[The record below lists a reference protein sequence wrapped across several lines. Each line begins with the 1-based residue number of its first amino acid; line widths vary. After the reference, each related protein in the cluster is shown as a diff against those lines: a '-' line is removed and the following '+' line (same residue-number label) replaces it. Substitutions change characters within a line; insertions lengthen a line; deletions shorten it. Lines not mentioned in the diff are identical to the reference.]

1 MQEIK
6 QNKLYTP
13 KLDII
18 FQVLFGEPD
27 SQKITKDL
35 LEKILGVKI
44 EKVDLSK
51 NPILRREFPKDKL
64 GILDVVVEID
74 NKQSCDLEMQV
85 VENENII
92 KRILYYWGKLYTRNL
107 KAGEDFGELKR
118 TIVILIADFEV
129 KGLEEQGYHSK
140 WKIIEERTRKTIL
153 TNDLELHILEI
164 PKIKVEGIEITDLI
178 KWLKFIDNPKSKE
191 VEGYMKENVAIKEAN
206 EKLDKMLEDEHL
218 RKIAEW
224 REMAIIEENSMKKS
238 AYKKGREEGEIS
250 GEARGK
256 KLGVIQGKQL
266 GAREKQLETA
276 KKLKDLNVDL
286 NIIIKSTDLTKEEI
300 EKL

>member
-1 MQEIK
+1 MLMQEIK

-74 NKQSCDLEMQV
+74 NKQSCDLEMQI
-85 VENENII
+85 VESEDII
-92 KRILYYWGKLYTRNL
+92 ERMLYYWGKLYTRNI
-107 KAGEDFGELKR
+107 KAGEDYSELKR

-140 WKIIEERTRKTIL
+140 WKIIEEKERKTIL
-153 TNDLELHILEI
+153 TKDLELHILEI
-164 PKIKVEGIEITDLI
+164 PKIKREGIEKTDLI

-238 AYKKGREEGEIS
+238 AYRKGREEGENKNKI
-250 GEARGK
+250 
-256 KLGVIQGKQL
+256 
-266 GAREKQLETA
+266 ETA
-276 KKLKDLNVDL
+276 KKLKKLNVDIE
-286 NIIIKSTDLTKEEI
+286 IIVQSTGLTREEVD
-300 EKL
+300 KF